1 MNKIIY
7 NLSSGT
13 MSQVVIAGLL
23 SIQLL
28 NGFSENVGNHHEA
41 PAVLQASYASDGNTP
56 TFDSFRGAISGKYD
70 SSSIQFEQSVGNFY
84 ARLVSAQ
91 EPLGAIFEKVLYD
104 NLWDLYES

>member
-1 MNKIIY
+1 
-7 NLSSGT
+7 

-28 NGFSENVGNHHEA
+28 NGATENAGNHQEV

-56 TFDSFRGAISGKYD
+56 TFDSFRGTVSGKYD
-70 SSSIQFEQSVGNFY
+70 SSSIQFERSVGNFY

-91 EPLGAIFEKVLYD
+91 EPLGEIFEKVLYD
-104 NLWDLYES
+104 NLWELYES